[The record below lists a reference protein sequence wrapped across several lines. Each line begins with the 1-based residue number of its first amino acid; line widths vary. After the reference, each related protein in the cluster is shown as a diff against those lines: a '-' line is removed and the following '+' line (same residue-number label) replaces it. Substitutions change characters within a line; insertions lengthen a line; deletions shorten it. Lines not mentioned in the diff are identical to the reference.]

1 MRAKIKTDFSLQ
13 NFKNHLMKPSRY
25 LLSLLFVI
33 PLIGLTSSP
42 SVRADDVESIRL
54 SQATLSST
62 NDNTWLIDA
71 EVQVSLSSV
80 LVDAV
85 KRGVPLQFV
94 SEFEVLKKR
103 WYWFDAKVLAKT
115 KSVRINYH
123 ALTQQYRVSIG
134 GLHQM
139 AYPDLG
145 EALVAAVNLRGWPVV
160 GSAEAPASAVLQ
172 EAKKSPKSFDIR
184 LRVRLDSAQLPKPLQ
199 INALTNQ
206 DWNLSSD
213 WIAPQLASDLT
224 GAAP

>member
-1 MRAKIKTDFSLQ
+1 
-13 NFKNHLMKPSRY
+13 
-25 LLSLLFVI
+25 
-33 PLIGLTSSP
+33 
-42 SVRADDVESIRL
+42 
-54 SQATLSST
+54 
-62 NDNTWLIDA
+62 
-71 EVQVSLSSV
+71 
-80 LVDAV
+80 
-85 KRGVPLQFV
+85 
-94 SEFEVLKKR
+94 
-103 WYWFDAKVLAKT
+103 
-115 KSVRINYH
+115 
-123 ALTQQYRVSIG
+123 
-134 GLHQM
+134 M

-213 WIAPQLASDLT
+213 WIAPQLVSDLT

>member
-1 MRAKIKTDFSLQ
+1 
-13 NFKNHLMKPSRY
+13 
-25 LLSLLFVI
+25 
-33 PLIGLTSSP
+33 
-42 SVRADDVESIRL
+42 VRADDIESIRL

-62 NDNTWLIDA
+62 SDNTWLIDA
-71 EVQVSLSSV
+71 GVQVSLSAV

-85 KRGVPLQFV
+85 KRGVPLHFV

-103 WYWFDAKVLAKT
+103 WYWFDDKVLSKT

-123 ALTQQYRVSIG
+123 ALTQQYRVSIS

-139 AYPDLG
+139 AYPELD
-145 EALVAAVNLRGWPVV
+145 EALAAAVNLRGWPVV
-160 GSAEAPASAVLQ
+160 GSAEVPASAVLQ
-172 EAKKSPKSFDIR
+172 EAKRSPRAFDVR

-213 WIAPQLASDLT
+213 WISPQIVSEIT
-224 GAAP
+224 GATP